1 MNEAQYER
9 LKAIKM
15 YLEMLESDY
24 LLGKVTQKC
33 YKSELKWLDER
44 ITALEDEVFPEVKR
58 VRESP
63 EMKAM
68 RESAERFF
76 DYAEDIHAG
85 KR

>member
-33 YKSELKWLDER
+33 YKSELKWLGDR
-44 ITALEDEVFPEVKR
+44 ITELEDEVFPEVKTI
-58 VRESP
+58 RESP
-63 EMKAM
+63 EMKSM
-68 RESAERFF
+68 RKSAETFF
-76 DYAEDIHAG
+76 DYTERMRHG
-85 KR
+85 K